1 MFMIVLFEICVCF
14 LTFFFVF
21 DVTGVSSF
29 VIADLQTKNDK
40 AKIEEHCNAVLY
52 RAFRFTIVVPTQVI
66 ALTLIFFVL
75 YMSYSRMLFYYV

>member
-1 MFMIVLFEICVCF
+1 MFMIVLFEICVCL

-75 YMSYSRMLFYYV
+75 YMSYS